1 MNRRFKFIEREFM
14 IDPDLK
20 IDSKDIKRIVNG
32 RLNADMIFGLDKE
45 YPSRVKVLSE
55 ESPSITIRMKE
66 NDKKP
71 LYFINNLL
79 NLIKE
84 LQNVEK

>member
-1 MNRRFKFIEREFM
+1 
-14 IDPDLK
+14 
-20 IDSKDIKRIVNG
+20 
-32 RLNADMIFGLDKE
+32 MIFGLDKE